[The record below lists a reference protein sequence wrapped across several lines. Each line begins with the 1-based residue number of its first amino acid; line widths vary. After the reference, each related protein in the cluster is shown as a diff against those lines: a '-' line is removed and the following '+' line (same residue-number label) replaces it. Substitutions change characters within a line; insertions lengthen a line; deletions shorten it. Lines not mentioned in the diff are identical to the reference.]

1 MNIPQLFVTRRPIAW
16 TAMISVLVWGVY
28 AYLMMPQR
36 QDPIIP
42 VVTGVITT
50 PYPGAEAERVEQEV
64 TRKIE
69 RKVAENP
76 AVDHVKS
83 ISRPGMSIVYVE
95 LFETE
100 RNAEL
105 VWQDIRGKLG
115 EIKDLP
121 QAGGQPTQPTLNK
134 DFGDSVAVMLTI
146 SSPPVSNLEIQLR
159 ARTIREAIEAHRAL
173 QATPATSKPEGER
186 WTAVLVYPG
195 TVARSHVV
203 RMGRTLAQSLT
214 EAGVARDVAIIEAS
228 SAGMLDVTLNPGKT
242 GHDLQKQVGRW
253 ERQHVGADEFD
264 PDVWQPFWITDLSTL
279 ESELRRHARDK
290 YSYRELKDFADR
302 IRDRLKQSHFVAQ
315 IDLIGNQE
323 EQVWLSY
330 SGHRLNQFGITPL
343 AIIDRV
349 QARNIN
355 IPGGKVELPDQNV
368 VVRPTGEYASADQI
382 GHTVMDVSSDG
393 YPLYL
398 RDLVEVTRGYESP
411 ANTMNFRTVKVPRD
425 NRSPVS
431 STGSPEG
438 RGEDLAPEH
447 YELQTGRA
455 ITLSVRQ
462 VKGTNIADYDRDMNA
477 AIAELRQ
484 LLPPDVR
491 LERTSNEPQ
500 KVRDKI
506 HGFNRN
512 LIEAIVIVVLVSLVF
527 MEWRSAL
534 LVAIAIP
541 ITIAMTLGLSQL
553 VGIDLQQVSIAAL
566 IIALSLLVD
575 APVVAA
581 DAINRELAGGHPR
594 HLAAWLGPKR
604 LAHAV
609 FYATLTNIV
618 AFLPLL
624 LVRGKTGDFIYSLPI
639 VVSWSLLAAMLVAW
653 TFCPLLGFYMLKG
666 QRSLGAADGGRPVG
680 GFPRLYKAF
689 VERCIEH
696 RVRTATIALVVL
708 LAGALVCWRMIG
720 TSFFPKDLHS
730 VFTVNLDLPEG
741 SPIRQTR
748 EIAMEAIRKIDALE
762 GERISSYTTFV
773 GAGGPRFWLSIE
785 PEQRADNYAQILV
798 HTVSKEET
806 ADIVARLKEE
816 LHLQVPE
823 SRVRTQMLET
833 GPPIGIPV
841 QLRIFGDDIQT
852 LRDLAAQVKAR
863 MRAIPGT
870 LDIHDDWG
878 DPIFQM
884 TLKVD
889 SDRAALSGLT
899 NRDVAT
905 TVSTGLSGTSISQL
919 RERDKLVGIAMR
931 LRPSERSELDDLNS
945 LYVASASNDV
955 RVPLSQ
961 IASFERQMIT
971 PKIRRRDHERC
982 VTVRCDVVN
991 GVLPSTVVNQLQN
1004 ALPAQASVTLDGGTV
1019 AGTDVIEFPVGYK
1032 WEFGGEKF
1040 EQDKGFKSLSL
1051 ALVVSF
1057 VAIYL
1062 ALVVQFNSA
1071 TQPLL
1076 VFAAVPFGIVGGLLG
1091 LAVMGASFGFM
1102 AFLGVA
1108 SLAGLIISHVI
1119 VLFDFIEE
1127 MKHKGEP
1134 LRHAVVDAG
1143 LARLRPV
1150 LTTVLACVGGLIPLA
1165 KDGGPLW
1172 EPMCYVQIAG
1182 MLVATLVTLVI
1193 VPVLYVIFV
1202 EDLHLVQWAVEPA
1215 SQPASTP
1222 ESVRPAQ
1229 AHPSGEPSHVGH

>member
-1 MNIPQLFVTRRPIAW
+1 MNIPQLFVTKRPIAW

-42 VVTGVITT
+42 VVTGVILT

-69 RKVAENP
+69 RRVAENP

-105 VWQDIRGKLG
+105 VWQDVRGKLG

-121 QAGGQPTQPTLNK
+121 AAAGKPTQSLLNK

-146 SSPPVSNLEIQLR
+146 SSPPVSDLEIQLR
-159 ARTIREAIEAHRAL
+159 AQGIRRAL
-173 QATPATSKPEGER
+173 ESHRQEQVRPATTMPEGEQ

-195 TVARSHVV
+195 TVSRSHVV
-203 RMGRTLAQSLT
+203 RLGRTLAQSLT
-214 EAGVARDVAIIEAS
+214 EAGVARDVAIVEAP
-228 SAGMLDVTLNPGKT
+228 SAGMLEVMLDPGKT
-242 GHDLQKQVGRW
+242 SADLQKQVARW
-253 ERQHVGADEFD
+253 ERENVGADELD
-264 PDVWQPFWITDLSTL
+264 PDVWRPFWVEDLSAL
-279 ESELRRHARDK
+279 EGELRRNARDK

-302 IRDRLKQSHFVAQ
+302 IRDRLKQSHYVAQ

-323 EQVWLSY
+323 EKVWLSY

-343 AIIDRV
+343 SIIDRV
-349 QARNIN
+349 QERNIN
-355 IPGGKVELPDQNV
+355 IPGGRVELPDQNV
-368 VVRPTGEYASADQI
+368 VVRPTGEYTTADEI

-398 RDLVEVTRGYESP
+398 RDLVEVRRGYEDP
-411 ANTMNFRTVKVPRD
+411 ANTMNFRTIKVPRGD
-425 NRSPVS
+425 RLPAA
-431 STGSPEG
+431 SPESE
-438 RGEDLAPEH
+438 GEGAVPED

-477 AIAELRQ
+477 AIAELKQ
-484 LLPPDVR
+484 LLPSDLR
-491 LERTSNEPQ
+491 MERTSNEPQ

-506 HGFNRN
+506 HGFNKN

-541 ITIAMTLGLSQL
+541 ITIAMTLGMSQL

-566 IIALSLLVD
+566 IIALGLLVD

-581 DAINRELAGGHPR
+581 DAINRELANGHPR
-594 HLAAWLGPKR
+594 HIASWLGPKH

-624 LVRGKTGDFIYSLPI
+624 LVKGKTGDFIYSLPI
-639 VVSWSLLAAMLVAW
+639 VVSWSLFAAMLVAW

-666 QRSLGAADGGRPVG
+666 QKSLGAADGGKPAG

-689 VERCIEH
+689 VENCIEH
-696 RVRTATIALVVL
+696 RLRTAAVSLVVL
-708 LAGALVCWRMIG
+708 LAGALVCWRTIG

-748 EIAMEAIRKIDALE
+748 EVAMEAIRKIDALE
-762 GERISSYTTFV
+762 GERIRSYTTFV

-798 HTVSKEET
+798 HTASKEET
-806 ADIVARLKEE
+806 AEIVARLKEE
-816 LHLQVPE
+816 LPLQIAE

-841 QLRIFGDDIQT
+841 QLRLFGDDIQT
-852 LRDLAAQVKAR
+852 LRELAAQVKAR

-870 LDIHDDWG
+870 LDINDDWG
-878 DPIFQM
+878 DPSFQM
-884 TLKVD
+884 TLKVN
-889 SDRAALSGLT
+889 SDRAALSGVT
-899 NRDVAT
+899 NQDVAT
-905 TVSTGLSGTSISQL
+905 TVGTGLSGTSISQL
-919 RERDKLVGIAMR
+919 RERDRLIGIAMR

-945 LYVASASNDV
+945 LYVASSSMDV

-971 PKIRRRDHERC
+971 PKVRRRDHERC
-982 VTVRCDVVN
+982 ITVRCDVVN
-991 GVLPSTVVNQLQN
+991 GVLPSTVVSQLLKM
-1004 ALPAQASVTLDGGTV
+1004 LPAQASMTSAGGADAGQGTL
-1019 AGTDVIEFPVGYK
+1019 AFPVGYK

-1040 EQDKGFKSLSL
+1040 EQDKGFRSL
-1051 ALVVSF
+1051 AIALLVSF
-1057 VAIYL
+1057 AAIYL
-1062 ALVVQFNSA
+1062 ALVVQFNSV

-1076 VFAAVPFGIVGGLLG
+1076 VYAAVPFGVVGGLLG

-1127 MKHKGEP
+1127 MKHKGEA

-1165 KDGGPLW
+1165 MDGGPLW

-1202 EDLHLVQWAVEPA
+1202 EDLHLVRWQTESNALQEH
-1215 SQPASTP
+1215 QPST
-1222 ESVRPAQ
+1222 AQ
-1229 AHPSGEPSHVGH
+1229 ARPLATTASS